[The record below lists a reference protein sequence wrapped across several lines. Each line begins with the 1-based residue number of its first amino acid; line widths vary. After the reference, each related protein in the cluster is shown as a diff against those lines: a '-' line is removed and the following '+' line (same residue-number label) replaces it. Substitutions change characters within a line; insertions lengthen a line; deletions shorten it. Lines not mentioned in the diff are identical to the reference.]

1 MPAIFTTEG
10 YRFHFYS
17 SEGAP
22 REPVHVHVAKRGE
35 GDAKL
40 WLYPEVAVAYSHGF
54 DARTQRWIVSIVEAR
69 RSEIEN
75 AWNEHFGTSD

>member
-1 MPAIFTTEG
+1 MPVVFFESG

-22 REPVHVHVAKRGE
+22 REPVHIHVAKRSD

-40 WLYPEVAVAYSHGF
+40 WLYPEV
-54 DARTQRWIVSIVEAR
+54 SIA
-69 RSEIEN
+69 
-75 AWNEHFGTSD
+75 